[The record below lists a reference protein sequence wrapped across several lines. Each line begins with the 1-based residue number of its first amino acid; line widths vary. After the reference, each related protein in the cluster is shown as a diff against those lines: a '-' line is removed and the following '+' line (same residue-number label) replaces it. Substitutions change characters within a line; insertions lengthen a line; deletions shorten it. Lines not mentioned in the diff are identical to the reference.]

1 MKDAKMKL
9 LAVGVALFT
18 QISAGAAPV
27 TKSATVKTTG
37 VKTAQ
42 SKKVT
47 KPTSLDKTLAKTESE
62 SASVLKRPIELL
74 EGLSIGYD
82 LATTNIEAAESA
94 LMASYSLQPGMK
106 MVGGFSLKNPSQ
118 YSYGALEV
126 HSIDHKSSF
135 VPPFMEFAYQIGG
148 GTFQD
153 ESINDGDRVTGFLL
167 GMTIDYVVNHF
178 ASVNVSSKFIGSGF
192 DHSEGGLLLSSG
204 IRFKL

>member
-9 LAVGVALFT
+9 LALGVAIFA
-18 QISAGAAPV
+18 QMAVGAAPV
-27 TKSATVKTTG
+27 AKSAVNKNTSVKQ
-37 VKTAQ
+37 A

-47 KPTSLDKTLAKTESE
+47 KKSQLETTLAKTESTGE
-62 SASVLKRPIELL
+62 SVMKRPIELM
-74 EGLSIGYD
+74 EGLTVGYD

-126 HSIDHKSSF
+126 HSMRPEWSF
-135 VPPFMEFAYQIGG
+135 VPAFQIGG

-167 GMTIDYVVNHF
+167 GISIDYVVNHF
-178 ASVNVSSKFIGSGF
+178 ASWNVSSKFIGSGF